1 MSGETMN
8 WEQAYRELLKQ
19 FNQLKTDN
27 QHLTHRVQE
36 LEAQPQGSTRIS
48 QADSAT
54 DITAP
59 TDYEATL
66 KRLVRQIAAIMQAEK
81 AVFMLHDP
89 EEGELRA
96 ISPAFGM
103 NDDELKLFRVRG
115 SQGVSG
121 EVFRDGKP
129 VIFHDA
135 VGDPRTVKENVSLF
149 HINNGVSVPL
159 ILEKRDE
166 ENRIVDRQTIGVL
179 HVFNKQR
186 GSSFIDE
193 DVRILERMARN
204 VAAVI
209 AGMQLYKAIIE
220 EKEELIH
227 TIESL
232 TAGLLLV
239 NANGKIAQM
248 NAASRRIFGA
258 KPDSVNKLYSEVIN
272 DPVVQGQIH
281 AALEAGKEGE
291 LLEITVQLE
300 GKEHIYQ
307 LQNAIVRGE
316 DNKLM
321 GTVVIFNDITD
332 IRNLERMKSSFVA
345 MVSHE
350 LRTPLTAI
358 KGFISTLLMDSAD
371 EEISTFT
378 LEDRREFYTIIEHEA
393 DRLTRLINDLLN
405 IARIEAGESL
415 KPVFKEVDVYK
426 LSQRTV
432 TVQKA
437 ATNRHQLFHDV
448 DESLPSIIA
457 DEDKVDQII
466 TNLLN
471 NAIKY
476 SPNGGE
482 IHVKGW
488 VDGEDIVIS
497 VSDQG
502 MGIPKEHLTR
512 VFEKFHRVDNT
523 DTRKQ
528 YGTGLGLHLVKHLVE
543 DIHGGKI
550 WAESEVGV
558 GSTFFVRLPKVP
570 AKVQSG
576 EEEVIG

>member
-1 MSGETMN
+1 MN

-103 NDDELKLFRVRG
+103 NDDELKLFRVRS

-281 AALEAGKEGE
+281 AALESGKEGE

-371 EEISTFT
+371 EENSTFT

-570 AKVQSG
+570 PKVQSG

>member
-1 MSGETMN
+1 MN

-300 GKEHIYQ
+300 GKEHIFQ

-316 DNKLM
+316 DSKLM

>member
-1 MSGETMN
+1 MN

-103 NDDELKLFRVRG
+103 SDDELKLFRVRG

-149 HINNGVSVPL
+149 HIHNGVSVPL

-258 KPDSVNKLYSEVIN
+258 KPDSVNKLYSEVIK
-272 DPVVQGQIH
+272 DPIVQGQIH

-371 EEISTFT
+371 EENSTFT

-448 DESLPSIIA
+448 DENLPSIIA

-488 VDGEDIVIS
+488 VDGDDIVIS